1 MTAALDPGPT
11 IRSATADDAEA
22 AALLSAELGYP
33 VDAST
38 MRARLAHLSH
48 QDDHG
53 IFVACRGGRVV
64 GWVHVL
70 ATHHLQ
76 AAPRAEIGGL
86 VVSADSRSG
95 GLGAALVARAEQW
108 AREKGFA
115 QVLVRSQTFRYA
127 AHRFYRREGYTQT
140 KTSAVF
146 SKTLQGPTD

>member
-1 MTAALDPGPT
+1 MIKSTVCLWFE
-11 IRSATADDAEA
+11 RDAEA

-70 ATHHLQ
+70 ATHPLQ

-95 GLGAALVARAEQW
+95 GLGAALVALYSGGKSPR
-108 AREKGFA
+108 
-115 QVLVRSQTFRYA
+115 T
-127 AHRFYRREGYTQT
+127 
-140 KTSAVF
+140 
-146 SKTLQGPTD
+146 